1 MNELWQIEVSQSG
14 HRWIVENA
22 VSGEQAALLLEFYK
36 TIYDDVKIVAKDCL
50 PVKWKGERR

>member
-1 MNELWQIEVSQSG
+1 
-14 HRWIVENA
+14 VENA

-50 PVKWKGERR
+50 PVRWKGERR